1 MPNDADSAGRKRPG
15 ISPWR
20 VLAVVLLLVAM
31 AVSAA
36 WPALAAK
43 ADVIGVK
50 LTREPAGTW
59 TIEVTVRSDD
69 TGWQKYAD
77 KWEVRTPDGRVLGVR
92 TLFHPHEDE
101 QPFTRDLGGVAI
113 PDGVAEIKVRAHDKA
128 EGWGGTEMTVKVPR

>member
-1 MPNDADSAGRKRPG
+1 MPNDADSSGRKRAG
-15 ISPWR
+15 LTPWR
-20 VLAVVLLLVAM
+20 VLAVVLLLVAL

-92 TLFHPHEDE
+92 ALLHPHEDE
-101 QPFTRDLGGVAI
+101 QPFTRDLGAVAI
-113 PDGVAEIKVRAHDKA
+113 PDGVAEVKVRAHDKV
-128 EGWGGTEMTVKVPR
+128 EGWGGAEMTVQVPR